1 MKKIVSV
8 ILVALM
14 MLLTAAMVVS
24 ASEKAAEETMEK
36 NIYTTEKVKEEVKE
50 NAPEISENKTA
61 EPVKAEGNET
71 KTETKPAPGF
81 ESIFAITGLLAVAVL
96 VLGRRE

>member
-36 NIYTTEKVKEEVKE
+36 NISTTEKVKEEVKE

-61 EPVKAEGNET
+61 EPAKAAEKE
-71 KTETKPAPGF
+71 APGF
-81 ESIFAITGLLAVAVL
+81 ESIFAIAGLLAIACL
-96 VLGRRE
+96 VLNRRE